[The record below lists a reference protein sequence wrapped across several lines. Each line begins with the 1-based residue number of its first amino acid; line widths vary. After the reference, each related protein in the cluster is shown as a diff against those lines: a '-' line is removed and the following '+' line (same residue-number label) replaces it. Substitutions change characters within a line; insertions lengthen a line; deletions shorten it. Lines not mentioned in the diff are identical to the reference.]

1 MWGVAGGTRRS
12 RMWRVHVYE
21 KIVWLC
27 DGHSGSPC
35 LIQCGRHVREPWGL
49 QVGGGSALIP
59 PASEAET
66 AEEVV

>member
-1 MWGVAGGTRRS
+1 MSDPVWEPCQGT
-12 RMWRVHVYE
+12 
-21 KIVWLC
+21 L
-27 DGHSGSPC
+27 GS
-35 LIQCGRHVREPWGL
+35 